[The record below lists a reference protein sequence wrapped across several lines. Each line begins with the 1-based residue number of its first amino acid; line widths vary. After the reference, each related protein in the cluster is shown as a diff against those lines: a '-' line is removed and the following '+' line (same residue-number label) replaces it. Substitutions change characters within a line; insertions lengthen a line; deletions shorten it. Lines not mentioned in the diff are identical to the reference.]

1 MRRNFA
7 FIGALGMFL
16 FHGMDRDMFVIDCIP
31 PILPEPIR
39 IQSASWFHGSGWNYA
54 GTGNRRKRKTNML
67 HVSKQTRQRHKL
79 HA

>member
-16 FHGMDRDMFVIDCIP
+16 FGGMDRDVFLFERDP
-31 PILPEPIR
+31 YILAEPIR